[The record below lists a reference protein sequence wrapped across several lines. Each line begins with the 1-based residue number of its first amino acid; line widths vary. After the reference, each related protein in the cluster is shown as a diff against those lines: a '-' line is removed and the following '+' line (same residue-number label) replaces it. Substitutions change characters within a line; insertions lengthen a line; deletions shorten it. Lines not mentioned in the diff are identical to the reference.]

1 MYSTVAS
8 HLLATTLANCDRI
21 NIRTPQRKAKYS
33 DKTRVRLKDLKSFA
47 FTQCGWKSTQNIKKY
62 LKVLGIKLDLRLTA
76 AWRALV
82 FELKLLINTA
92 KSILEAITTPVP
104 LTDIER
110 LDRAKNSGAIA
121 DFQEDSVGGMYWV
134 WDISGDINLV
144 TSSGLVSFLQSF
156 CSWNADEQ
164 IHRHSQSTAAG

>member
-92 KSILEAITTPVP
+92 KSILEAMTTPVP

-121 DFQEDSVGGMYWV
+121 PQADSLGGCTRFERLTSQE
-134 WDISGDINLV
+134 LAV
-144 TSSGLVSFLQSF
+144 TSYQLIVNNQ
-156 CSWNADEQ
+156 Q
-164 IHRHSQSTAAG
+164 

>member
-8 HLLATTLANCDRI
+8 HLLATNLLKCDRI

-76 AWRALV
+76 AWWALV
-82 FELKLLINTA
+82 FELKLLINTV
-92 KSILEAITTPVP
+92 KRILEAITTPVP
-104 LTDIER
+104 LTDIEQ
-110 LDRAKNSGAIA
+110 LDGAKNNGAIA
-121 DFQEDSVGGMYWV
+121 PQYVSLGGCTRFERLTSQHSTV
-134 WDISGDINLV
+134 ISELITDN
-144 TSSGLVSFLQSF
+144 
-156 CSWNADEQ
+156 W
-164 IHRHSQSTAAG
+164 